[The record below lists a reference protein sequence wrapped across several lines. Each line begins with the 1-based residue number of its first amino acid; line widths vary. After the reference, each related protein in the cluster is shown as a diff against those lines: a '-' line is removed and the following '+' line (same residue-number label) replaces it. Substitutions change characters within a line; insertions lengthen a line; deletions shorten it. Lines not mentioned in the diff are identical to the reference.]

1 MPFNPAAPGRALG
14 TSFRGRRFRL
24 AMIAGSLIG
33 LGALAFEG
41 WLWSVW
47 REDAPPEVEP
57 VAPAATNARL
67 PPYQL
72 PPPEPTYVTVPV
84 PAEPLPREP
93 VLREVPVEGPA
104 APSRPGPAAEAYE
117 PPRAVAWDVKAPE
130 LPQDWYLDGR
140 LPQLGK
146 GCALRPGASIVE
158 AKLITE
164 IRSEIGGQAIA
175 EVSADVYDVDGVGR
189 LLIPH
194 GTRVVGLYKRGGLD
208 FQDRRLDF
216 VWTEMTLPGGK
227 QIALGEAAGMD
238 AAGAMGIGGEVRTR
252 WGELIATAALVT
264 IFDAAQRGAVRND
277 NVYLDSLQRSASDTT
292 GELGEEVTRRMLDWE
307 PDILIRAG
315 TQLRISPQKTIRVC

>member
-1 MPFNPAAPGRALG
+1 MAFNPSAPGKAVG
-14 TSFRGRRFRL
+14 SGFRGRRFRL

-47 REDAPPEVEP
+47 RSGDPPAAQP
-57 VAPAATNARL
+57 TAPAAATAEL
-67 PPYQL
+67 PPYEL
-72 PPPEPTYVTVPV
+72 PPPEPTYVNVPV
-84 PAEPLPREP
+84 T
-93 VLREVPVEGPA
+93 REVPVEVPRDRVVETPA
-104 APSRPGPAAEAYE
+104 PQQSPTRTQATHE
-117 PPRAVAWDVKAPE
+117 PPKAIAWNVKTPE
-130 LPQDWYLDGR
+130 IGMDWYLDGR
-140 LPQLGK
+140 RPQLGR
-146 GCALRPGASIVE
+146 GCALRPGATILE

-175 EVSADVYDVDGVGR
+175 EVMSDVYDVDGIGR
-189 LLIPH
+189 LLIPA

-216 VWTEMTLPGGK
+216 VWTEMTFPSGK
-227 QIALGEAAGMD
+227 QVALGEAAGMD
-238 AAGAMGIGGEVRTR
+238 AAGAMGVGGQVRAR

-277 NVYLDSLQRSASDTT
+277 NVTIDSLQRSASGTA

-315 TQLRISPQKTIRVC
+315 TQIRISPQKTIRVC